1 MKRVFT
7 IGDSFINFIPNKNE
21 QKGKLK
27 DIINFEKT
35 VGGSDANI
43 AAGISKLGGK
53 SVFIGMVGQDE
64 FGDYLIETLKYY
76 GVDTSYIKRTSKTN
90 TGIAFVSEFNNEN
103 REEFHYR
110 EASADMMLSHEDI
123 LENWFRKGDII
134 HFSSSNLMEE
144 SVKLAYQKI
153 VFLSKKLKNII
164 SFAPNIKWHL
174 KVQNY
179 DYRKAINEIIP
190 YTDILKLNSYEL
202 EYLTLNNNE
211 EESIQT
217 LMRGSVKVIIITK
230 GEKGTTIYCK
240 DLKIHCYGVKVKVL
254 DTSGVDDGFMAGL
267 LYKLA
272 SSGKDM
278 NNLTIKD
285 LRIMVKYANIIG
297 ALTTMKRGVIGA
309 LPDIHRVSNYFIKIH
324 EESNKCREED
334 CKKSVMI

>member
-7 IGDSFINFIPNKNE
+7 IGDSFINFIPDKNE
-21 QKGKLK
+21 EKSKLK

-35 VGGSDANI
+35 VGGSNVNI
-43 AAGISKLGGK
+43 AAGISKLGGE
-53 SVFIGMVGQDE
+53 SIFIGMIGQDE
-64 FGDYLIETLKYY
+64 LGDYLVETLKYY
-76 GVDTSYIKRTSKTN
+76 GVDTSYIKRTNKAN
-90 TGIAFVSEFNNEN
+90 TGIVFISELNEEN
-103 REEFHYR
+103 RKEYYYR
-110 EASADMMLSHEDI
+110 KLSADMLLSHEDI
-123 LENWFRKGDII
+123 LNSWFRKGDII

-144 SVKLAYQKI
+144 SVKLAYQK
-153 VFLSKKLKNII
+153 VLFLAKRLKNII
-164 SFAPNIKWHL
+164 SFAPNIRWDE

-211 EESIQT
+211 EESVKT
-217 LMRGSVKVIIITK
+217 LMSGSVKVIIITK

-240 DLKIHCYGVKVKVL
+240 DLKMHCYGVKVKVL
-254 DTSGVDDGFMAGL
+254 DRSGADDGFMAGL

-272 SSGKDM
+272 SSEKEID
-278 NNLTIKD
+278 NLTIKD

-309 LPDIHRVSNYFIKIH
+309 LPGIHQVSNYFIKIH
-324 EESNKCREED
+324 EESNRDREED